1 MLLKDLEELD
11 FCIDLR
17 ESTWR
22 LLFDKQNR
30 TKQNQS
36 LKQTYLQTFSNP
48 PLSLVQEQKQASQRW
63 LMVCVAEERQSLK
76 CSFKIYTVGQEGH

>member
-1 MLLKDLEELD
+1 MLLKDLLEELD

-22 LLFDKQNR
+22 LLFDEENR

-36 LKQTYLQTFSNP
+36 LKQTYLKTFSNP
-48 PLSLVQEQKQASQRW
+48 PLSLRQEQKQASRC
-63 LMVCVAEERQSLK
+63 LMVCVAKERQSLK
-76 CSFKIYTVGQEGH
+76 CTFEI